1 MRTLILGASGL
12 IGGNLHQLLLE
23 KSDWPVVGTHFS
35 YQAKDTLFFNTL
47 DLRDPNNLDVP
58 SFKPEVV
65 VHCGALTH
73 VDYCEENPEESYT
86 KTVQSTRNALKLAES
101 YNSDFIYIST
111 DYVFD
116 GKAGPYTENEA
127 INPVSVYGRHKLE
140 AERAVLNS
148 GVNFLI
154 CRVTNVYGKE
164 ERGKNF
170 IARLIESARSG
181 EKMEFT
187 FPIDQFATPINA
199 MDVARALVQLMTD
212 GKRGIYHLASTDFLN
227 RYQLAMR
234 VLKHFPNHKITINP
248 ILTSEMN
255 QAAERPLN
263 GGLISAK
270 FLSEYPT
277 FEYTNVDDYLNQPK
291 HTD

>member
-1 MRTLILGASGL
+1 
-12 IGGNLHQLLLE
+12 
-23 KSDWPVVGTHFS
+23 
-35 YQAKDTLFFNTL
+35 
-47 DLRDPNNLDVP
+47 
-58 SFKPEVV
+58 
-65 VHCGALTH
+65 
-73 VDYCEENPEESYT
+73 
-86 KTVQSTRNALKLAES
+86 
-101 YNSDFIYIST
+101 
-111 DYVFD
+111 
-116 GKAGPYTENEA
+116 
-127 INPVSVYGRHKLE
+127 
-140 AERAVLNS
+140 AVLNS

-154 CRVTNVYGKE
+154 CRVTNVYGNE

-227 RYQLAMR
+227 RYQLATR
-234 VLKHFPNHKITINP
+234 VLKHFPQNRITINP

-277 FEYTNVDDYLNQPK
+277 FEYTNVDDYLHQLKN
-291 HTD
+291 TE

>member
-12 IGGNLHQLLLE
+12 IGGNLHQLLKE
-23 KSDWPVVGTHFS
+23 KSDWPVMGTHFS

-47 DLRDPNNLDVP
+47 DLRDPKNLDVP

-116 GKAGPYTENEA
+116 GKTGPYTENEA
-127 INPVSVYGRHKLE
+127 INPISVYGKHKLE

-154 CRVTNVYGKE
+154 CRVTNVYGNE

-227 RYQLAMR
+227 RYQLATR
-234 VLKHFPNHKITINP
+234 VLKHFPQNRITINP

-277 FEYTNVDDYLNQPK
+277 FEYTNVDDYLHQLKN
-291 HTD
+291 TE

>member
-12 IGGNLHQLLLE
+12 IGGNLHRILKE
-23 KSDWPVVGTHFS
+23 TSDWPVIGTHFS
-35 YQAKDTLFFNTL
+35 YQAKDTLFYNTL
-47 DLRDPNNLDVP
+47 DLRDPKNFDVP

-65 VHCGALTH
+65 VHCGALTW

-116 GKAGPYTENEA
+116 GKTGPYTENEG
-127 INPVSVYGRHKLE
+127 INPISVYGKHKLE

-154 CRVTNVYGKE
+154 CRVTNVYGDE

-181 EKMEFT
+181 ESKEFT

-199 MDVARALVQLMTD
+199 FDVARALVLLMTD

-227 RYQLAMR
+227 RYQLAQR
-234 VLKHFPNHKITINP
+234 VLHHFPNHNISMTP
-248 ILTSEMN
+248 VLTSEMN

-277 FEYTNVDDYLNQPK
+277 FDYSNVDDYLNQIQHK
-291 HTD
+291 